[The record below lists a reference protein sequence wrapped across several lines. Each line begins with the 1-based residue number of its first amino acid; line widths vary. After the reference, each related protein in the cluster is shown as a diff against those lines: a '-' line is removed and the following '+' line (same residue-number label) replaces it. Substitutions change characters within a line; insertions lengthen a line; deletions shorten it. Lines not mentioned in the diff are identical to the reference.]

1 MKHSSASFG
10 KEQVWGCYQIPGMSR
25 RGSGRERGGCNGCV
39 GIGVLCCQLSLWD
52 NRFSPKAKS

>member
-25 RGSGRERGGCNGCV
+25 RGSGREREVDVMVVWGLGYCAV
-39 GIGVLCCQLSLWD
+39 S
-52 NRFSPKAKS
+52 